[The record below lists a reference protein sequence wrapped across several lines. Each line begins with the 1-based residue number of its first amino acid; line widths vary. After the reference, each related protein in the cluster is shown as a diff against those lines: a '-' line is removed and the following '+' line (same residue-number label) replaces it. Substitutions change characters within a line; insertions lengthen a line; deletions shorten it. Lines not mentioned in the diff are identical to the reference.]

1 MVMVGT
7 ADAASIASG
16 GGGEKMQLLGVEW
29 SKNVMGYVGN
39 RKKPRKKPRKTD
51 RWWDMQEILY

>member
-7 ADAASIASG
+7 ADAASIAGGGGG

-29 SKNVMGYVGN
+29 SKNVMGYAGN
-39 RKKPRKKPRKTD
+39 RKKPRKTD
-51 RWWDMQEILY
+51 R